1 MSHLK
6 MWMQLFRSSRG
17 QAHRPLLILA
27 AVLVIVGALIS
38 IIRSQLPPSDK
49 AALTPFQTLGE
60 VAAAETVKL
69 VGDTGKIVVWHS
81 DTGSEA
87 PALDVQIKAFTQT
100 LKKHPG
106 ITIVAV
112 VKDPPD
118 YAARTILSV
127 PCFLELL
134 RKYHS
139 VDAVVLFAGVPEVTA
154 AEVQKIG
161 ESHPKILSIALLEP
175 PARAL
180 FDAGVLQTAITTH
193 GRETDRIH
201 ERPTH
206 RADFDSLFMVVTA
219 ETSGLLLHPK

>member
-1 MSHLK
+1 MSHLQ
-6 MWMQLFRSSRG
+6 MWMQLFRGARG
-17 QAHRPLLILA
+17 QTQRPLLVLV
-27 AVLVIVGALIS
+27 AVLVIVGSLIS
-38 IIRSQLPPSDK
+38 IIRSKLPPSDK
-49 AALTPFQTLGE
+49 AALTPFQALGE

-69 VGDTGKIVVWHS
+69 VGETGKIVVWHP
-81 DTGSEA
+81 DTGSIEA

-134 RKYHS
+134 RKYHA
-139 VDAVVLFAGVPEVTA
+139 VDAVVLFAGVPELTG

-161 ESHPKILSIALLEP
+161 AAHPKILSIALLQP

-180 FDAGVLQTAITTH
+180 FDVGVLHTAITTH
-193 GRETDRIH
+193 GRETDRTH
-201 ERPTH
+201 ETPTH
-206 RADFDSLFMVVTA
+206 RADFDPVFMVVTT
-219 ETSGLLLHPK
+219 ETSGLLLH